1 MDNKKIVD
9 MNEEGSQSQLQEKYL
24 QTLDTI
30 EDGCVLQGTVAQIVG
45 DTVFVDVGYK
55 SEGRLSLNDFDNP
68 PNVGDVVSVLVV
80 KKEGR
85 GGQIHLSANLAN

>member
-30 EDGCVLQGTVAQIVG
+30 EDARERQIRES
-45 DTVFVDVGYK
+45 FRRNR
-55 SEGRLSLNDFDNP
+55 RLF
-68 PNVGDVVSVLVV
+68 
-80 KKEGR
+80 
-85 GGQIHLSANLAN
+85 